1 MQLSGSFFDRPTL
14 RVAKDLIG
22 KVIVRTVDVH
32 GKKIKLKAR
41 IVETEAYLGKDD
53 PASHSSR
60 GKTKRNEV
68 MFREPGLI
76 YVYFIY
82 GNYEMLNFVTE
93 KNGTAGAVLIRAIEP
108 IEGEEVMKKFR
119 FNMRSKIHKKALKK
133 TELTSGPAKL
143 TMALNINRKLNGIKL
158 GTKELV
164 VFDAP
169 KVKNIVQTTRIG
181 ISQGSDL
188 PFRFYE
194 KNNPYVSVL

>member
-1 MQLSGSFFDRPTL
+1 MQLSDSFFERPTL
-14 RVAKDLIG
+14 KVAKDLIG
-22 KVIVRTVDVH
+22 KVIVRTVDVR

-41 IVETEAYLGKDD
+41 IVETEAYLGKND

-68 MFREPGLI
+68 MFGEPGLI

-93 KNGTAGAVLIRAIEP
+93 KNGIAGAVLIRAVEP
-108 IEGEEVMKKFR
+108 IEGTEVMKQFR
-119 FNMRSKIHKKALKK
+119 TKYRKKTLKE

-143 TMALNINRKLNGIKL
+143 TMALNVDRKLNGIKL
-158 GTKELV
+158 GSQELEV
-164 VFDAP
+164 LDAP
-169 KVKNIVQTTRIG
+169 KVKGIIQTTRIG

-194 KNNPYVSVL
+194 KNNPYVSVK

>member
-1 MQLSGSFFDRPTL
+1 MQLSDSFFDRPTL
-14 RVAKDLIG
+14 KVAKDLIG
-22 KVIVRTVDVH
+22 KVIVRTVDVR

-41 IVETEAYLGKDD
+41 IVETEAYLGKND

-68 MFREPGLI
+68 MFGKPGII

-93 KNGTAGAVLIRAIEP
+93 KEGTAGAVLIRAIEP
-108 IEGEEVMKKFR
+108 IEGEEFMKEFR
-119 FNMRSKIHKKALKK
+119 TRVRKKAIKQ

-143 TMALNINRKLNGIKL
+143 TMALNVDRKLNGLKI
-158 GTKELV
+158 GTKELEV
-164 VFDAP
+164 LDAP
-169 KVKNIVQTTRIG
+169 KVKGIVQTTRIG

-194 KNNPYVSVL
+194 KNNPFVSVQ